1 MSKNVF
7 TFENIMKELNNTIE
21 TTQTEKS
28 VGYEQQQMKD
38 KFIGSLNPGDG
49 HIIWKIDTKT
59 LFIEP
64 VTDEDYISTIGFDEK
79 PRRRI
84 MVKSGYLYC
93 SALNKKN
100 AMKRFGKMFK
110 TIYGT
115 ETIPQATITED

>member
-1 MSKNVF
+1 MSIIVF
-7 TFENIMKELNNTIE
+7 TFENIMKDINHSHEVVKSE
-21 TTQTEKS
+21 TS

-49 HIIWKIDTKT
+49 HIVWKINTKT

-64 VTDEDYISTIGFDEK
+64 VTDDDYISTIGFDER

-84 MVKSGYLYC
+84 MVQSGYLYC

-115 ETIPQATITED
+115 ETIPQTASTED